1 MKKTKVLQS
10 ILCIIS
16 LVITVIIVMSFNSEK
31 KNEISLSCGAA
42 KVNITPEAPTRMS
55 GYAARKD
62 PFSGIHDSLFATAL
76 VFSDG
81 SKKAAIVT
89 TDLIGLSNTF
99 CSETM
104 DLIEKETGINKEFI
118 LLSAVHNHGGPVT
131 RVYGADNAPN
141 ETKYANDLKEKIVQ
155 VVVHAFK
162 NLQPVLIGTGTG
174 ICNMNINRRA
184 RFADGSIWLG
194 LNPDGACD
202 HDVSVIRI
210 DDLANN
216 PIAVFVNWPCHGTVN
231 GQTNTLITGD
241 WPGATA
247 RFVEKALGNQ
257 VVISV
262 TAGASANINPIYGPN
277 DNFEHIDAI
286 GMLVGEQVVE
296 VAKKIKTTSGGTIGA
311 VKKAIVAKGKKG
323 LKSRL
328 PNQKLEPGDDV
339 DINLSVLKV
348 GDILFAG
355 VSGEL
360 FTEIGMQIKK
370 ESQVKNTIVITH
382 CNGSSG
388 YLLTD
393 EAYSQ
398 GGYEAMT
405 SRTMPGT
412 ESLIR
417 ENILTMIRSVK

>member
-1 MKKTKVLQS
+1 MKKAKVLKS
-10 ILCIIS
+10 ILYVIS
-16 LVITVIIVMSFNSEK
+16 LAIAGTMIVGFNSAK
-31 KNEISLSCGAA
+31 KNESSLNCGAA
-42 KVNITPEAPTRMS
+42 KVNITPESPTRMS
-55 GYAARKD
+55 GYAVRKD
-62 PFSGIHDSLFATAL
+62 PFSGVHDSLFATAL

-89 TDLIGLSNTF
+89 TDLIGLSTTF
-99 CSETM
+99 CSEAM
-104 DLIEKETGINKEFI
+104 DLIEKETGIEKENI

-131 RVYGADNAPN
+131 RVYGADDAPN
-141 ETKYANDLKEKIVQ
+141 EAKYAKDLKLKIVQ
-155 VVVHAFK
+155 VVAQASK
-162 NLQPVLIGTGTG
+162 NLQPALIGAGAGT
-174 ICNMNINRRA
+174 CTMNINRRA

-194 LNPDGACD
+194 RNPDGVCD
-202 HDVSVIRI
+202 HDVSVVRI
-210 DDLANN
+210 NDLANN

-231 GQTNTLITGD
+231 GETNTLITGD

-257 VVISV
+257 VIISV

-277 DNFEHIDAI
+277 DKFEDIDAI

-311 VKKAIVAKGKKG
+311 VKKTVVAKGKKG
-323 LKSRL
+323 LDSRL
-328 PNQKLEPGDDV
+328 PNQKLEPSNDV

-348 GDILFAG
+348 GDIVFAG
-355 VSGEL
+355 ISGEL

-370 ESQVKNTIVITH
+370 ESEVKNIIVITH

-393 EAYSQ
+393 EAYPQ
-398 GGYEAMT
+398 GGYEVMT

>member
-1 MKKTKVLQS
+1 MKKIKVLKS
-10 ILCIIS
+10 ILCVIS
-16 LVITVIIVMSFNSEK
+16 LAIVGTMVMSFNLAK
-31 KNEISLSCGAA
+31 KNESSLNCGAA
-42 KVNITPEAPTRMS
+42 KVNITPEAPMRMS
-55 GYAARKD
+55 GYAGRKD

-89 TDLIGLSNTF
+89 ADLIGLSNTF

-104 DLIEKETGINKEFI
+104 DLIEKETGIDKENI

-131 RVYGADNAPN
+131 RVYGADDAPN
-141 ETKYANDLKEKIVQ
+141 EAKYASDLKLKIVH
-155 VVVHAFK
+155 VVAQASK

-174 ICNMNINRRA
+174 TCKMNINRRA

-194 LNPDGACD
+194 RNPDGACD
-202 HDVSVIRI
+202 HDVSVVRI

-216 PIAVFVNWPCHGTVN
+216 PIAVFVNWPCHGTVD
-231 GQTNTLITGD
+231 GETNTLITGD

-247 RFVEKALGNQ
+247 RFVGKALGNQ

-262 TAGASANINPIYGPN
+262 TAGASANVNPIYGPN
-277 DNFEHIDAI
+277 NKFEDIDAI

-311 VKKAIVAKGKKG
+311 VKKTVVAKGKKS
-323 LKSRL
+323 LNSRL
-328 PNQKLEPGDDV
+328 PNQKLEPSDDV

-348 GDILFAG
+348 GGILFAG
-355 VSGEL
+355 ISGEL

-370 ESQVKNTIVITH
+370 GSQAKNTIVITH

-388 YLLTD
+388 YLLID
-393 EAYSQ
+393 EAYPQ

-417 ENILTMIRSVK
+417 ENVLTMIRSVK